1 MLFPCINCDKRTE
14 SKGVKLVTTKNNRT
28 QARSTCVECGH
39 TKCPFVKKD
48 LMIEEEVDDVPVVGK
63 KVKAAKAKAPKVSPE
78 RVEGPSRSA
87 AERAKRVSVGKK
99 EKVLEVEPEPEP
111 EDE

>member
-48 LMIEEEVDDVPVVGK
+48 LVIEEEVDDAP
-63 KVKAAKAKAPKVSPE
+63 VKAVKQKAPKKEKTKAPKV
-78 RVEGPSRSA
+78 
-87 AERAKRVSVGKK
+87 KK